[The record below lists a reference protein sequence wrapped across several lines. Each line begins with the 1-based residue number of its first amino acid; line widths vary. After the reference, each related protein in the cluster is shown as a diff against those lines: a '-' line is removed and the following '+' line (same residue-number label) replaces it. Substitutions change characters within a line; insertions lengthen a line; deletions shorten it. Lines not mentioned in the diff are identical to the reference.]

1 MKILWDAN
9 TEGGAAALS
18 VEDTT
23 PETEGTME
31 EETIVE
37 SKSAKPTLKGFGLG
51 QR

>member
-1 MKILWDAN
+1 VRIIWDAN

-18 VEDTT
+18 NEDTT
-23 PETEGTME
+23 PEMENAME

-37 SKSAKPTLKGFGLG
+37 PESVKPTLKGFGLG